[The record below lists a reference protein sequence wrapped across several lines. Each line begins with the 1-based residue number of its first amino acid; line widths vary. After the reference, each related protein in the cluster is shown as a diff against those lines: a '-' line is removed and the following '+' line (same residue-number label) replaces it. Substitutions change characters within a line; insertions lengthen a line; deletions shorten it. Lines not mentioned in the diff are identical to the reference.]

1 VRHNVSDNVS
11 DRPDTIWEGNPAQ
24 HDPGTGA
31 GAVTARADRQVDVDA
46 QSGTDEQK
54 GGTT

>member
-1 VRHNVSDNVS
+1 VRHNVSDKVS

-31 GAVTARADRQVDVDA
+31 GAVTAGADRQADVDA
-46 QSGTDEQK
+46 QPGTDEQK